1 MRKVRLK
8 AGILLR
14 VTEQVKIEWG
24 MAQASL
30 QVCPAGKCSVLP
42 VPSWKDSVLPGTVRV
57 GVWPVGLWTGVTGL

>member
-1 MRKVRLK
+1 
-8 AGILLR
+8 
-14 VTEQVKIEWG
+14 

-57 GVWPVGLWTGVTGL
+57 GVWPVGLWTGVLTGL